1 MSATGL
7 PARMVY
13 AVVALALGGV
23 AGFYAGMWE
32 YPILLLRFQ
41 GVDADLDGYEIFKV
55 ALGIAAVVAFTAFLV
70 ALTLPWSRHRRR
82 SGRRRRLVISG
93 VVGVLAALA
102 FAGLHHPV
110 ILDLAFA
117 AWLAYVMAYTYVRYG
132 LLDPRRRR
140 NSYDGA
146 SSSTDDSD

>member
-55 ALGIAAVVAFTAFLV
+55 ALGIAAVVDAAFGYRV
-70 ALTLPWSRHRRR
+70 P
-82 SGRRRRLVISG
+82 
-93 VVGVLAALA
+93 
-102 FAGLHHPV
+102 P
-110 ILDLAFA
+110 
-117 AWLAYVMAYTYVRYG
+117 MAM
-132 LLDPRRRR
+132 
-140 NSYDGA
+140 A
-146 SSSTDDSD
+146 